1 MATTFNIFDLI
12 FIAFAFIFIVAAFLR
27 GFIKEIFSL
36 IIWIISLTVSYFLA
50 PFTAELIITYTHS
63 AMVADLVS
71 RVILFIFIFVVLVF
85 STSNLSDAIKE
96 KMPQLMDRS
105 LGVLYGIG
113 KTLLI
118 FGIAYSIIIN
128 LYGFLLGDKQD
139 PQDNKAP
146 DWLSEARCSG
156 ILQITSD
163 FIHPAVDSF
172 MSAITKNFDKLG
184 FLPKT
189 LDDKIDEVVD
199 DKKIDADDAEK
210 TSKQVEEDAGYTKKE
225 IEKMNRL
232 IDVIGK

>member
-1 MATTFNIFDLI
+1 
-12 FIAFAFIFIVAAFLR
+12 
-27 GFIKEIFSL
+27 
-36 IIWIISLTVSYFLA
+36 
-50 PFTAELIITYTHS
+50 
-63 AMVADLVS
+63 
-71 RVILFIFIFVVLVF
+71 
-85 STSNLSDAIKE
+85 
-96 KMPQLMDRS
+96 MDRS

-128 LYGFLLGDKQD
+128 LYSFLLGDKQD

-172 MSAITKNFDKLG
+172 MSAITKNFDKPG